1 MGFPEVDTARRVPTI
16 DPHNDEKASTIRLL
30 VCYVE
35 NCMAAQYPPANARPN
50 PQKRNIII
58 RRLARYP
65 WWVLLAAL
73 LIILFVSQVSD
84 DPTYQEAWGQVAQGI
99 WTTIWVAVVAFS
111 IASLMGLL
119 IALLRRS
126 RNVVVYQVVTLYVE
140 IIRGIPTLVLVYY
153 IVLALTPQLIGLLN
167 ALGERMIAE
176 GVLVQVGT
184 VFAEVVTRDVS
195 NTTRA
200 IIGLAI
206 SYSAFISE
214 IFRAGLDSIE
224 RGQYDAGF
232 SMGMTRWQVMRHI
245 VIPQAFRVALPA
257 LGNDFIALM
266 KETSLLSVVG
276 VEDIT
281 RQGATYAAANFR
293 FFETYNIVAVTYLVL
308 TLSLS
313 LVVKTV
319 ERFITRDRQAS

>member
-1 MGFPEVDTARRVPTI
+1 
-16 DPHNDEKASTIRLL
+16 
-30 VCYVE
+30 
-35 NCMAAQYPPANARPN
+35 MAAQYTADNARPN
-50 PQKRNIII
+50 PQKRNILI

-73 LIILFVSQVSD
+73 LVILFIVQVWD
-84 DPTYQEAWGQVAQGI
+84 EAPYQESWQEVKQGI
-99 WTTIWVAVVAFS
+99 WTTIWVAIVAFS

-126 RNVVVYQVVTLYVE
+126 RNVVVYQVTTLYVE

-167 ALGERMIAE
+167 ALGEAMVANGILV
-176 GVLVQVGT
+176 GVGEA
-184 VFAEVVTRDVS
+184 FAEVVTRDVS

-224 RGQYDAGF
+224 RGQYDAGY
-232 SMGMTRWQVMRHI
+232 SMGMTRLQVMRHI
-245 VIPQAFRVALPA
+245 VIPQAFRIALPA

-276 VEDIT
+276 VQDIT

-313 LVVKTV
+313 LVVKLV
-319 ERFITRDRQAS
+319 ERFVTRDRQV